1 VRKVMAIVSAMVL
14 SCSQSAFAADALA
27 IAKAHDSGVTKA
39 VKDCKPQEMVDMYE
53 DDAIAVYPGEGEIGR
68 GKAEIKGLVEKFFTA
83 FCPDDR
89 KKFAVKDVSFDAIPL
104 GPNYIMI
111 IRIADA
117 TDKDGNTARFR
128 ATELIHKS
136 DGKWRYVVDHASIGI
151 PPEATNTAA
160 PPAN

>member
-1 VRKVMAIVSAMVL
+1 MKKLAIVSAIVL
-14 SCSQSAFAADALA
+14 ACFRSAFAADALA
-27 IAKAHDSGVTKA
+27 IAKAHDNGVTKA

-53 DDAIAVYPGEGEIGR
+53 DDAIAVYPGEGEIGHSK
-68 GKAEIKGLVEKFFTA
+68 GEIKGLVEKFFTA
-83 FCPDDR
+83 FCPDEN

-136 DGKWRYVVDHASIGI
+136 GGKWRYVVDHASIGT
-151 PPEATNTAA
+151 PPESPNATA